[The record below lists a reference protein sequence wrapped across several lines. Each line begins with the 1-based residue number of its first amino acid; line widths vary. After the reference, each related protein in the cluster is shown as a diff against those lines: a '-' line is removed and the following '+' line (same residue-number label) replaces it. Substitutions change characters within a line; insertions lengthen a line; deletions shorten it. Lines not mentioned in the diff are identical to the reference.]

1 MAEESIKYVTIDGDD
16 IGQKIASAYFTN
28 DSSELVRVNELVRSK
43 TKGISDFLMSQG
55 FVILFCAADGV
66 AGYCKGAAPSDEFIF
81 DSIKFLVGPELEFSV
96 GVGRDL
102 RESYVALLSA
112 KSSGKGCLHSF
123 EKLDH
128 YA

>member
-1 MAEESIKYVTIDGDD
+1 MTDTKMKYITIDGDD
-16 IGQKIASAYFTN
+16 VGQKIASAYFMN
-28 DSSELVRVNELVRSK
+28 DSSELIRVNELVHSK
-43 TKGISDFLMSQG
+43 TEQISAFLKSQG

-66 AGYCKGAAPSDEFIF
+66 AGYCKGSAPSDDFIF
-81 DSIKFLVGPELEFSV
+81 DSIKTIVGAELEFSA

-112 KSSGKGCLHSF
+112 KSSGKGCLHNF